1 MSTKLLAVTSLVVM
15 SSFGIGLA
23 HAQCTQND
31 IKLKY
36 TEIGK
41 LIEAERAGNPNGADE
56 MMAKMHEAQDQMTAG
71 QINSEQFC
79 RAYDALIQE
88 MKTRG

>member
-1 MSTKLLAVTSLVVM
+1 MSTKLIAIASAVMFSGL
-15 SSFGIGLA
+15 GAGLA
-23 HAQCTQND
+23 HAACTQDD

-41 LIEAERAGNPNGADE
+41 LIQAEQAGDPNAADE
-56 MMAKMHEAQDQMTAG
+56 MMAKMHMAQDEFTSGQM
-71 QINSEQFC
+71 NSDEFC

-88 MKTRG
+88 MKTKG